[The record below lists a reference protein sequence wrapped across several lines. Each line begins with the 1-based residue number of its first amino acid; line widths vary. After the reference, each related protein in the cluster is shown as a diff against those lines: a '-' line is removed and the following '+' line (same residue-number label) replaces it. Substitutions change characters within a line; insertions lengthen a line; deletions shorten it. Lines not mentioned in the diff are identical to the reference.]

1 MMVAPAR
8 TNRGLAYSFTDAR
21 PPWRQDSGR
30 PVVFHH
36 GIGTNRDIW
45 SDWLPVLGAGHPTLR
60 FDFRGFGASVVPP
73 RDHRWSMAELIED
86 LFEVA
91 ELTGT
96 GPVHLVGESMGG
108 TVVLAAAAAHPDRVA
123 SVTISNAAYKG
134 QGIGRLPGWKAE
146 IERDGIAGWAERML
160 ALRFAPGAAE
170 PDKLA
175 WFAAEQAR
183 SAPHVI
189 LGLGEL
195 LAAQDLTQACTS
207 FDRPLL
213 ILAPDSSPFVPVR
226 LATELVELVPHAEL
240 AVFAGVR
247 HGLPF
252 SHGAEA
258 ARLTA
263 DFLSRV
269 EAGTAGRARLRATA

>member
-1 MMVAPAR
+1 MATPSMTA
-8 TNRGLAYSFTDAR
+8 RGLAYTLTDLR
-21 PPWRQDSGR
+21 PPWRGDGR
-30 PVVFHH
+30 PVVLHH

-45 SDWLPVLGAGHPTLR
+45 CGWLPQIATRHRVAR
-60 FDFRGFGASVVPP
+60 FDFRGFGSSFIP
-73 RDHRWSMAELIED
+73 DHRHKWSMAELIAD
-86 LFEVA
+86 LYEVA
-91 ELTGT
+91 DLAGP

-108 TVVLAAAAAHPDRVA
+108 TVVLAAALAQPERVA

-146 IERDGIAGWAERML
+146 IERDGIAGWAERMMT
-160 ALRFAPGAAE
+160 LRFAPGAA
-170 PDKLA
+170 DADRLA

-183 SAPHVI
+183 AKAHVV

-195 LAAQDLTQACTS
+195 LAVQDLTEAVS
-207 FDRPLL
+207 KLKAPLL

-240 AVFAGVR
+240 SVFAGVR

-252 SHGAEA
+252 SHAEDA
-258 ARLTA
+258 ARLTC
-263 DFLSRV
+263 DFLDRV
-269 EAGTAGRARLRATA
+269 EKGQAGRARLS

>member
-1 MMVAPAR
+1 MLPGNMTA
-8 TNRGLAYSFTDAR
+8 RGLAYTLTDLR
-21 PPWRQDSGR
+21 PPWRRNGR
-30 PVVFHH
+30 PVVLHH
-36 GIGTNRDIW
+36 GIGTNSDVW
-45 SDWLPVLGAGHPTLR
+45 CDWLPQIAARHPSAR
-60 FDFRGFGASVVPP
+60 FDFRGFGSSFVPENG
-73 RDHRWSMAELIED
+73 HKWSMAELIED

-91 ELTGT
+91 DLTGA

-108 TVVLAAAAAHPDRVA
+108 TVALAAALARPERVA

-146 IERDGIAGWAERML
+146 IETDGVAGWAERMM
-160 ALRFAPGAAE
+160 ALRFAPGAA
-170 PDKLA
+170 DADRLA

-183 SAPHVI
+183 AKAHVV

-195 LAAQDLTQACTS
+195 LAVQDLTQTVS
-207 FDRPLL
+207 KLKVPLL

-240 AVFAGVR
+240 CVFAGVR

-252 SHGAEA
+252 SHAQEA
-258 ARLTA
+258 ARLTC
-263 DFLSRV
+263 DFLGRV
-269 EAGTAGRARLRATA
+269 EQGQAGRARLP

>member
-1 MMVAPAR
+1 MTMTPGNM
-8 TNRGLAYSFTDAR
+8 TPRGLAYTFTDLR
-21 PPWRQDSGR
+21 PPWRQDGR

-45 SDWLPVLGAGHPTLR
+45 CSWLPQIAARHRVAR
-60 FDFRGFGASVVPP
+60 FDFRGFGSSLIPEQT
-73 RDHRWSMAELIED
+73 HSWSMAELIAD
-86 LFEVA
+86 VFEVA
-91 ELTGT
+91 DLV
-96 GPVHLVGESMGG
+96 GPGQVHLIGESMGG
-108 TVVLAAAAAHPDRVA
+108 TVVLAAAIERPERVA

-146 IERDGIAGWAERML
+146 IEADGIAGWAERMMP
-160 ALRFAPGAAE
+160 LRFAPGAA
-170 PDKLA
+170 DADQLA

-183 SAPHVI
+183 AIPHVV

-195 LAAQDLTQACTS
+195 LAMQDLTETVSRLTA
-207 FDRPLL
+207 PLL

-226 LATELVELVPHAEL
+226 HCEELAELVPHAEL
-240 AVFAGVR
+240 EVFAGVR

-252 SHGAEA
+252 SHAEAA
-258 ARLTA
+258 ARLTC

-269 EAGTAGRARLRATA
+269 ESGRAGRARPA